1 MLRDGEVLVRQEQS
15 EWERGQDDE
24 VQKGP
29 EDQMMRSRKMMRSMG
44 RGELLI
50 YGHASCCNDLGFY
63 WVCNGKSL

>member
-1 MLRDGEVLVRQEQS
+1 MLVRLEQS
-15 EWERGQDDE
+15 EWERGPDDE

-44 RGELLI
+44 EGFLI
-50 YGHASCCNDLGFY
+50 YGHAIRCNDLGFY